1 MSTCPERDVHSLYLD
16 CELPQ
21 KYVKD
26 YEAHVASCEK
36 CQKILQNYRRTREL
50 LKPEDAMLLMTS
62 DELEASF
69 ESLQTKMHFRK
80 NTLLIQQE
88 NRSFRW
94 AVPSFT
100 TVAAAVMAFFLI
112 FPFGATKE
120 EMAVPVSTE
129 RPIQIAASAL
139 GGHLSTVAAPSISS
153 QQDSFLSQQPV
164 IISKDS
170 QYGEF
175 VSNTGMRPSVSAL
188 DVLNFAFQDD
198 TKSILM
204 ELQLSNISNINSF
217 YGTVLPSAL
226 FLNIVGQ

>member
-1 MSTCPERDVHSLYLD
+1 
-16 CELPQ
+16 
-21 KYVKD
+21 
-26 YEAHVASCEK
+26 
-36 CQKILQNYRRTREL
+36 
-50 LKPEDAMLLMTS
+50 MTS

-204 ELQLSNISNINSF
+204 EIQLSNISNINSF

>member
-1 MSTCPERDVHSLYLD
+1 MNWKQVLRVFKQKCILERTLSLFS
-16 CELPQ
+16 
-21 KYVKD
+21 K
-26 YEAHVASCEK
+26 
-36 CQKILQNYRRTREL
+36 KIDLSDGLYRLLQQ
-50 LKPEDAMLLMTS
+50 
-62 DELEASF
+62 
-69 ESLQTKMHFRK
+69 LQ
-80 NTLLIQQE
+80 QQ
-88 NRSFRW
+88 SWLF
-94 AVPSFT
+94 S
-100 TVAAAVMAFFLI
+100 
-112 FPFGATKE
+112 FGATKE
-120 EMAVPVSTE
+120 ETVVPVSTE
-129 RPIQIAASAL
+129 RPIQLAASAL

-175 VSNTGMRPSVSAL
+175 VSNTGVRPSVSAL

-204 ELQLSNISNINSF
+204 EIQLSNISNINSF

>member
-1 MSTCPERDVHSLYLD
+1 MVVQIQIIAVGVDILAQQSDVLVPGLHQ
-16 CELPQ
+16 LP
-21 KYVKD
+21 D
-26 YEAHVASCEK
+26 L
-36 CQKILQNYRRTREL
+36 LQNALGVPAPLPAPDIGY
-50 LKPEDAMLLMTS
+50 DAVGA
-62 DELEASF
+62 E
-69 ESLQTKMHFRK
+69 
-80 NTLLIQQE
+80 
-88 NRSFRW
+88 
-94 AVPSFT
+94 V
-100 TVAAAVMAFFLI
+100 VAAAVMAFFLI

-120 EMAVPVSTE
+120 ETAVPVSTE

-204 ELQLSNISNINSF
+204 EVQLSNISNINSF